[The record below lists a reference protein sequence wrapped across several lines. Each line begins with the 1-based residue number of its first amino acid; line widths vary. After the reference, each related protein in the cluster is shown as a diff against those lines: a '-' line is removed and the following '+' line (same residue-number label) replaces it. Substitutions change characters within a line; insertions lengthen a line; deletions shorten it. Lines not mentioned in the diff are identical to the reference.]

1 MYKKTSNIQRIIAA
15 VVAVLAGIYFVVWA
29 PTQAMWTLKHA
40 LEAVMDRL
48 IPYDPDFYTAVPILG
63 ATFGIWM
70 ILLAFGG
77 SLLIVVA
84 MGIYKGNLQARAAG
98 LGVAGIASVAG
109 MTMFIPWMVL
119 IVSDYSQGPVSGI
132 SPPPADTIM
141 TPPVLWI
148 MVIGLLA
155 YFTFLL
161 MDKDSIKD
169 KILKAVIYTGIGVVA
184 GMVFMNAQHGV
195 RYFAF
200 IPEYQ
205 TESNSLKPLGNVY
218 TNLDHYDA
226 IALTTV
232 SQKQM
237 DNIQY
242 GQEIDLVRKAMVE
255 PRKGEGKGLGKGKH
269 KVDRLVLK
277 NKQAIYNPNTIAL
290 LLGGYGNYIAS
301 YLMVFLIPFVFLR
314 KKWAYNALLMST
326 LLSAIATFQNY
337 FVRGSFEWAIGGL
350 MSVGLLVFLLLPAFK
365 KYLVE
370 TEEAEA

>member
-1 MYKKTSNIQRIIAA
+1 
-15 VVAVLAGIYFVVWA
+15 LAY
-29 PTQAMWTLKHA
+29 
-40 LEAVMDRL
+40 
-48 IPYDPDFYTAVPILG
+48 
-63 ATFGIWM
+63 
-70 ILLAFGG
+70 
-77 SLLIVVA
+77 
-84 MGIYKGNLQARAAG
+84 GIYKGSLGARAAG
-98 LGVAGIASVAG
+98 LGISGIASVAG

-119 IVSDYSQGPVSGI
+119 IVSDYSNGPVAGI

-148 MVIGLLA
+148 MVIGLIS
-155 YFTFLL
+155 YFVFLL
-161 MDKDSIKD
+161 MDKDS
-169 KILKAVIYTGIGVVA
+169 LKNKLLKTVIYTGIGVVA

-205 TESNSLKPLGNVY
+205 TETTSLKPLGNVY

-237 DNIQY
+237 DSIEY
-242 GQEIDLVRKAMVE
+242 GQEIDLVRKAKVE
-255 PRKGEGKGLGKGKH
+255 GTNKH

-277 NKQAIYNPNTIAL
+277 HKEAIYNPNTIAL

-314 KKWAYNALLMST
+314 KKWAYNGMVMAT
-326 LLSAIATFQNY
+326 LFSAVASFQNF
-337 FVRGSFEWAIGGL
+337 FVRNSFEWAIGGI
-350 MSVGLLVFLLLPAFK
+350 MSLGLLIFLLIPVFK
-365 KYLVE
+365 QFLVE
-370 TEEAEA
+370 AETTES

>member
-1 MYKKTSNIQRIIAA
+1 MFKETSKIQRTIAA
-15 VVAVLAGIYFVVWA
+15 VVAVVAGIYFVAFA
-29 PTQAMWTLKHA
+29 PSQAMWTLKLA
-40 LEAVMDRL
+40 LESVMARL
-48 IPYDPDFYTAVPILG
+48 IPFDPDFYTAVPILG

-70 ILLAFGG
+70 LLLGFGG
-77 SLLIVVA
+77 ALLIVVA
-84 MGIYKGNLQARAAG
+84 RSIYNGNLNARATG

-132 SPPPADTIM
+132 SPPPADTTM
-141 TPPVLWI
+141 APPVLWI
-148 MVIGLLA
+148 MVVGLVA
-155 YFTFLL
+155 FFIFLL

-169 KILKAVIYTGIGVVA
+169 KIFKTIIYTGIGVVA

-205 TESNSLKPLGNVY
+205 TQTSSLKPLGNVY

-226 IALTTV
+226 IGLTTV
-232 SQKQM
+232 SQVQV
-237 DNIQY
+237 DSLVADQAINI
-242 GQEIDLVRKAMVE
+242 V
-255 PRKGEGKGLGKGKH
+255 GKEVDPATGKH
-269 KVDRLVLK
+269 LVESVVLK
-277 NKQAIYNPNTIAL
+277 NTEAEYNPNTIAL
-290 LLGGYGNYIAS
+290 LLGGYGNYLAS

-314 KKWAYNALLMST
+314 KKWAYNAFLMAT
-326 LLSAIATFQNY
+326 LFSAIATFQNY

-350 MSVGLLVFLLLPAFK
+350 MSLGLLIFLLLPVFK

-370 TEEAEA
+370 DETVNA

>member
-1 MYKKTSNIQRIIAA
+1 MYKETTNIQRIIAA
-15 VVAVLAGIYFVVWA
+15 VVAVVAGIYFVVWA
-29 PTQAMWTLKHA
+29 PSQAMWTLKHA

-70 ILLAFGG
+70 LLLAFGG
-77 SLLIVVA
+77 SLLLVVA
-84 MGIYKGNLQARAAG
+84 YGIYKGNLQARAAG
-98 LGVAGIASVAG
+98 IGVAGIASVAG

-132 SPPPADTIM
+132 SPPPADTSM

-148 MVIGLLA
+148 MVIGLIA

-169 KILKAVIYTGIGVVA
+169 KIFKSIVYTAIGVVA

-237 DNIQY
+237 DSIKY

-255 PRKGEGKGLGKGKH
+255 EKGQGQGKGKGKH

-326 LLSAIATFQNY
+326 VLSAIATFQNY
-337 FVRGSFEWAIGGL
+337 FVRGSFEWAIGGI
-350 MSVGLLVFLLLPAFK
+350 MSLGLLVFLLLPVFK

-370 TEEAEA
+370 TETTEA

>member
-1 MYKKTSNIQRIIAA
+1 MFKETSKIQRAIAA
-15 VVAVLAGIYFVVWA
+15 IVAVVAGIYFVAYA
-29 PTQAMWTLKHA
+29 PSQSMWTLKHA
-40 LEAVMDRL
+40 LEAVMTRL
-48 IPYDPDFYTAVPILG
+48 IPFDPDFYTAVPILG

-70 ILLAFGG
+70 LLLGFGG
-77 SLLIVVA
+77 TLLIVVA
-84 MGIYKGNLQARAAG
+84 RSIYNGNLNARATG

-132 SPPPADTIM
+132 SPPPPDTLM
-141 TPPVLWI
+141 APPVLWI
-148 MVIGLLA
+148 MVIGLA
-155 YFTFLL
+155 AFFTFLL

-169 KILKAVIYTGIGVVA
+169 KFFKTIIYTGIGVVA

-205 TESNSLKPLGNVY
+205 TETSSLKPLGNVY

-226 IALTTV
+226 IGLTTV
-232 SQKQM
+232 SQVQM
-237 DNIQY
+237 DSLVADQA
-242 GQEIDLVRKAMVE
+242 IDIVRKDVDPAT
-255 PRKGEGKGLGKGKH
+255 GKH
-269 KVDRLVLK
+269 LVDSVVLK
-277 NKQAIYNPNTIAL
+277 NTEAVYNPNTLAL

-301 YLMVFLIPFVFLR
+301 YLMVFLLPFVFLR
-314 KKWAYNALLMST
+314 KRWAYNALLMAT
-326 LLSAIATFQNY
+326 LFSAIATFQNY

-350 MSVGLLVFLLLPAFK
+350 MSLGLFIFLLLPIFK

-370 TEEAEA
+370 AEESNT

>member
-1 MYKKTSNIQRIIAA
+1 MYKQTSNIQRIIAA
-15 VVAVLAGIYFVVWA
+15 VVALVAGIYFIVWA
-29 PTQAMWTLKHA
+29 PSQAMWTLKHA
-40 LEAVMDRL
+40 LEAVMSRL
-48 IPYDPDFYTAVPILG
+48 IPFDPDFYTAVPILG

-70 ILLAFGG
+70 ILLGFGG
-77 SLLIVVA
+77 ALLIVLA
-84 MGIYKGNLQARAAG
+84 AGIYKGNLNARAAG
-98 LGVAGIASVAG
+98 LGISGIASVAG

-148 MVIGLLA
+148 MVIGLIS
-155 YFTFLL
+155 YFVFLL
-161 MDKDSIKD
+161 MDKDTIKD
-169 KILKAVIYTGIGVVA
+169 KLLKTVIYTGIGVVA

-205 TESNSLKPLGNVY
+205 TETNSLKPLGNVY

-232 SQKQM
+232 SQEQM
-237 DNIQY
+237 DNIEY
-242 GQEIDLVRKAMVE
+242 GQEIDLVRKAME
-255 PRKGEGKGLGKGKH
+255 PGTEKH

-277 NKQAIYNPNTIAL
+277 NKEAIYDPNTIAL

-314 KKWAYNALLMST
+314 KKWAYNAMLMAT
-326 LLSAIATFQNY
+326 VFSAIASLQNF
-337 FVRGSFEWAIGGL
+337 FVRDSFEWAIGGL
-350 MSVGLLVFLLLPAFK
+350 MSIGLLVFLLIPIFK
-365 KYLVE
+365 QYLVE
-370 TEEAEA
+370 TESTES

>member
-1 MYKKTSNIQRIIAA
+1 MYKETSNIQRIIAA
-15 VVAVLAGIYFVVWA
+15 AVAVITGIYFVVWA
-29 PTQAMWTLKHA
+29 PSQAMWTLKHA

-84 MGIYKGNLQARAAG
+84 YGIYKGNLQARAAG

-148 MVIGLLA
+148 MVIGLIA

-169 KILKAVIYTGIGVVA
+169 KIFKTVIYTGIGVVA

-205 TESNSLKPLGNVY
+205 TETSSLKPLGNVY

-237 DNIQY
+237 DNIEY
-242 GQEIDLVRKAMVE
+242 GQKIDLVRKAMVE
-255 PRKGEGKGLGKGKH
+255 GQNKH

-277 NKQAIYNPNTIAL
+277 NKEAIYNPNTIAL

-314 KKWAYNALLMST
+314 KKWAYNALLMVT
-326 LLSAIATFQNY
+326 LLSVIATFQNY

-350 MSVGLLVFLLLPAFK
+350 MSLGLLIFLILPAFK

-370 TEEAEA
+370 PESAEV